1 MSDTAGDP
9 AALERLR
16 AQRGRLADRMR
27 APWWYLAGIAF
38 VYALVFAFPFGSRY
52 LGVSI
57 WPFFAAALVATCLL
71 QWGLTR
77 TTGIKLGFQ
86 NLRFPVAGRPART
99 AMVVVSITAMVSEH
113 FLIGRGLVAA
123 AIIVAALAV
132 LAEVAAQQAALRGI
146 RQGLRAGG
154 GLA

>member
-1 MSDTAGDP
+1 
-9 AALERLR
+9 
-16 AQRGRLADRMR
+16 
-27 APWWYLAGIAF
+27 
-38 VYALVFAFPFGSRY
+38 
-52 LGVSI
+52 
-57 WPFFAAALVATCLL
+57 
-71 QWGLTR
+71 
-77 TTGIKLGFQ
+77 
-86 NLRFPVAGRPART
+86 
-99 AMVVVSITAMVSEH
+99 MVVVSITAMVSEH